1 MRSDGKQLT
10 QLPCECTFRILS
22 FLSVTEVL
30 RCRQISRAM
39 NKIVADHLLNNL
51 RELSLCE
58 AIPSCKVLVDDA
70 RHAQQETTVA
80 AGLEWFGHHC
90 KNLCNLDVSCMPI
103 SDAGLTRFLQI
114 SPNLSAIDLAHCPY
128 ITDDGLKQIAES
140 CPRLLGLD
148 LVGCT
153 EVGDSGVRSL
163 LEKCTM
169 LQVLYL
175 GFVRGATDVGLIRL
189 GECAHL
195 RSLYVGGLRVSDGTL
210 QAAAAGGNLRTLHCN
225 SCVWVTDQALA
236 SLATLCVHLEVL
248 NVNSCHR
255 ITDAGVCQVTRSCK
269 RLQLLDVGEC
279 LHVSDVALLPLQGSV
294 ELTALV
300 VDRCVGVTGET
311 LLALCTSC
319 PNLKRL
325 SMSGLGHVTVEAAWA
340 MVTQGC
346 LSELN
351 VLRSGDLFAE
361 LGRLLQGSEEKD
373 VRTRLFDHEIA
384 QLKDL
389 RLTP

>member
-1 MRSDGKQLT
+1 MSLGHY
-10 QLPCECTFRILS
+10 IL
-22 FLSVTEVL
+22 VTWTYTCHL
-30 RCRQISRAM
+30 DI
-39 NKIVADHLLNNL
+39 IVDW
-51 RELSLCE
+51 
-58 AIPSCKVLVDDA
+58 I
-70 RHAQQETTVA
+70 
-80 AGLEWFGHHC
+80 
-90 KNLCNLDVSCMPI
+90 
-103 SDAGLTRFLQI
+103 
-114 SPNLSAIDLAHCPY
+114 
-128 ITDDGLKQIAES
+128 ES
-140 CPRLLGLD
+140 C
-148 LVGCT
+148 
-153 EVGDSGVRSL
+153 
-163 LEKCTM
+163 
-169 LQVLYL
+169 
-175 GFVRGATDVGLIRL
+175 
-189 GECAHL
+189 
-195 RSLYVGGLRVSDGTL
+195 
-210 QAAAAGGNLRTLHCN
+210 
-225 SCVWVTDQALA
+225 ALA
-236 SLATLCVHLEVL
+236 WIR
-248 NVNSCHR
+248 R
-255 ITDAGVCQVTRSCK
+255 ITCVLA
-269 RLQLLDVGEC
+269 
-279 LHVSDVALLPLQGSV
+279 GSV

>member
-1 MRSDGKQLT
+1 MSLGHY
-10 QLPCECTFRILS
+10 IL
-22 FLSVTEVL
+22 VTWTYTCHL
-30 RCRQISRAM
+30 DI
-39 NKIVADHLLNNL
+39 IVDW
-51 RELSLCE
+51 
-58 AIPSCKVLVDDA
+58 I
-70 RHAQQETTVA
+70 
-80 AGLEWFGHHC
+80 
-90 KNLCNLDVSCMPI
+90 
-103 SDAGLTRFLQI
+103 
-114 SPNLSAIDLAHCPY
+114 
-128 ITDDGLKQIAES
+128 ES
-140 CPRLLGLD
+140 C
-148 LVGCT
+148 
-153 EVGDSGVRSL
+153 
-163 LEKCTM
+163 
-169 LQVLYL
+169 
-175 GFVRGATDVGLIRL
+175 
-189 GECAHL
+189 
-195 RSLYVGGLRVSDGTL
+195 
-210 QAAAAGGNLRTLHCN
+210 
-225 SCVWVTDQALA
+225 ALA
-236 SLATLCVHLEVL
+236 WIR
-248 NVNSCHR
+248 R
-255 ITDAGVCQVTRSCK
+255 ITYRASGAPLHGV
-269 RLQLLDVGEC
+269 L
-279 LHVSDVALLPLQGSV
+279 AGSV